1 MKMTEKNTLQFADPK
16 TAINLIKSGNR
27 VVIPGAAAEP
37 HYLIKHMIENKHLY
51 KNVKIIQFMAYNL
64 PFFQE
69 DMYEHFRYNTPFVS
83 PMSRSAVASG
93 YADFTPCNLS
103 QAEWLFKY
111 KLPIDVAL
119 IHVSPPNEHG
129 FCSFGTN
136 VDYIKIGAEHAK
148 VVIAQVNENMPRSM
162 GDSFIHVDD
171 IDSMVTCQEKI
182 PEIMSADGGPVEM
195 SIGENCA
202 KLISDGD
209 TLQLG
214 IGEIPGAILK
224 YLSNKKD
231 LGIHSEMMSDG
242 PMKFMKAGIIN
253 NRKKQID
260 QGASTVSFVFGS
272 RELYRFI
279 HNNPSMNMMP
289 ISYVNNPLV
298 IMQNDHF
305 IAINSCLQIDLMG
318 QVVAEMIGNKQISG
332 VGGQV
337 DFVRGAAMSK
347 YGKSVMV
354 MPSTAR
360 EGKISRIVVNLSE
373 GIAVTTSRND
383 VDFVVTEYGIA
394 ELKGKNL
401 RERALALI
409 AIAHPDFRDELR
421 TDFEKKMAS

>member
-1 MKMTEKNTLQFADPK
+1 MTENNTAQFANPK
-16 TAINLIKSGNR
+16 EAIKLIKSGNR
-27 VVIPGAAAEP
+27 VVIGGAAGEP
-37 HYLIKHMIENKHLY
+37 YYLIKHMTTNKNLY
-51 KNVKIIQFMAYNL
+51 KNVEIIQFMALNNVAFL
-64 PFFQE
+64 QE
-69 DMYEHFRYNTPFVS
+69 DMYEHFKYNTPFVS
-83 PMSRSAVASG
+83 PTSRNAVASG

-103 QAEWLFKY
+103 QAEWLFRN

-136 VDYIKIGAEHAK
+136 VDYIKSGADNAK
-148 VVIAQVNENMPRSM
+148 VIIAQVNEYMPRSM
-162 GDSFIHVDD
+162 GDCYIHIDEID
-171 IDSMVTCQEKI
+171 IMVKCQIKL
-182 PEIMSADGGPVEM
+182 PEFKAENSGSAEM

-242 PMKFMKAGIIN
+242 AMQFMKAGIIN
-253 NRKKQID
+253 NKKKTID
-260 QGASTVSFVFGS
+260 CGVSTVSFVFGS
-272 RELYRFI
+272 QELYRFI
-279 HNNPSMNMMP
+279 HNNPSLNMMP
-289 ISYVNNPLV
+289 SSYVNNPLV
-298 IMQNDHF
+298 IMKNDHF

-318 QVVAEMIGNKQISG
+318 QVASEMIGNKQISG

-337 DFVRGAAMSK
+337 DFVRGAAMAK
-347 YGKSVMV
+347 HGKSIMV
-354 MPSTAR
+354 LPSTALG
-360 EGKISRIVVNLSE
+360 GKISRIVVNLSE
-373 GIAVTTSRND
+373 GAAVTTSRND

-394 ELKGKNL
+394 ELKGKTL

-409 AIAHPDFRDELR
+409 TIAHPAFRDELR
-421 TDFEKKMAS
+421 KKFEKTMEP